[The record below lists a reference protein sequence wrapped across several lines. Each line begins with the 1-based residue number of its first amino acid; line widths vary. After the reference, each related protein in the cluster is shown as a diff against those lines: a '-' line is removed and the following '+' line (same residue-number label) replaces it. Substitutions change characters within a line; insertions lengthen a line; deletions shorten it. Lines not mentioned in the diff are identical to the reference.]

1 MSNTPALTITAQ
13 ANKHLIHLEGITF
26 MLAWIFGSIKFQLE
40 FDDADFNQ
48 FQYLISRS
56 LLGAA
61 EDHVQ
66 ILVDIRITS
75 NHTIMN
81 HDQNDSFI
89 RLMRLVETYERDII
103 APEAELKARV
113 RKHAPSFP
121 VA

>member
-1 MSNTPALTITAQ
+1 
-13 ANKHLIHLEGITF
+13 
-26 MLAWIFGSIKFQLE
+26 MLDWISGSIKFQLGL
-40 FDDADFNQ
+40 DDADFNQ

-61 EDHVQ
+61 EDYVQ
-66 ILVDIRITS
+66 ILADIRITS
-75 NHTIMN
+75 DRTIMN

-89 RLMRLVETYERDII
+89 RLMRLVEIYERDIT

-121 VA
+121 VS